1 MTPRRRRQSR
11 CGLEREDDHF
21 TSKMTH
27 QSIEETDKAEGVLKG
42 EGLPLGVLGVGGRHG
57 NAGERAAMPRRAAY
71 SCSIG
76 IIFFCILIVMQNK

>member
-42 EGLPLGVLGVGGRHG
+42 EGLPLGVLGVAGRHG
-57 NAGERAAMPRRAAY
+57 RAGERVAVPAQVGQNNLLRLAFL
-71 SCSIG
+71 
-76 IIFFCILIVMQNK
+76 FFAF